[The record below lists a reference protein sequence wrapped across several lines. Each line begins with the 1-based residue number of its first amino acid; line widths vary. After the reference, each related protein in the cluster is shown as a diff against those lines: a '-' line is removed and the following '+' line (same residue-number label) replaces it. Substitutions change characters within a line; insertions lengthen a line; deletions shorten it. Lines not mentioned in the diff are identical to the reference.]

1 MTSIESKGLSEI
13 LDRVPDA
20 IFAVDR
26 TWEISFVNATAAAL
40 TGMSPQDLIGTLLW
54 DSFPELKGTAFEQ
67 EARQSIASG
76 ARVTVEEFIDVYG
89 FWAEIQA
96 FPSRGGFTI
105 YLRDR
110 TERRLAD
117 EMSRYQDALLN
128 SVRRAVIGT
137 DAAGIVK
144 FWNQAAAELYGWTRD
159 EAVGQNILELTPSEM
174 SRQQADEILR
184 AVQRGERWQG
194 QFPVKRKDGST
205 FTAHVTDTPIF
216 DGEGKLLGILGV
228 SFDVNSSQTAWG

>member
-1 MTSIESKGLSEI
+1 MTSMESKGLSEI

-40 TGMSPQDLIGTLLW
+40 TGRSPEDLIGTLLW
-54 DSFPELKGTAFEQ
+54 DSFPELKGTSFEQ
-67 EARQSIASG
+67 EIRQSMASG
-76 ARVTVEEFIDVYG
+76 ARVTVEEFIEVYG

-159 EAVGQNILELTPSEM
+159 EAIGQNILELTPAAM
-174 SRQQADEILR
+174 SRQQADEILH
-184 AVQRGERWQG
+184 AVQRGDRWQG
-194 QFPVKRKDGST
+194 QFPVKKKDGSN

-216 DGEGKLLGILGV
+216 DGEGKLLGILGI
-228 SFDVNSSQTAWG
+228 SYDVNRAQNAWG